1 MTLESSLRALICTI
15 AVLTTLQVE
24 FVGEEGMDA
33 GGVQKE
39 FFLLLLKDILNPHFG
54 MFTEDDESSFIWFND
69 EVIPLGHYPIIL
81 GLLVVIASLLVRIY
95 LVQ

>member
-1 MTLESSLRALICTI
+1 
-15 AVLTTLQVE
+15 
-24 FVGEEGMDA
+24 MDA

-69 EVIPLGHYPIIL
+69 EVVRPW
-81 GLLVVIASLLVRIY
+81 VITQLY
-95 LVQ
+95 